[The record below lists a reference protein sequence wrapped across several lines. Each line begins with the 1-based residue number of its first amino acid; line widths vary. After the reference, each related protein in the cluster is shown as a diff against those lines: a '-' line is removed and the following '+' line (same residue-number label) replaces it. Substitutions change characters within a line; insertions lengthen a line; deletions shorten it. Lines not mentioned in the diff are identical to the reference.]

1 MKYEHL
7 MGLHRFVETKKQYA
21 TYLVHII
28 FFEYLP
34 TNINILYR
42 FLEKYFSKIFTFQH
56 NCLKQ

>member
-1 MKYEHL
+1 